1 MTADGF
7 SRRVLSGALLAGLA
21 APNAAVGAALGGA
34 SGQTPEPPQETT
46 QIDEF
51 RADQTTDRVRRS
63 TVPVFINGQGP
74 LRFAVDTAASAS
86 VVAGDLVERLGI
98 APAGELDMHTVIGLE
113 RVPAVRA
120 RILSSGALSVGEAR
134 LAVGSRPGLIGL
146 DGLLGLD
153 LLAEQRLIMRFRG
166 QGRSS
171 INRSRPDPDQFLGVV
186 RPRVRFQPPHGG
198 GAELM
203 VLTALVR
210 GQEVQ
215 AVVDTGA
222 QVTLINPALAEAAG
236 ARPFQSR
243 AASTGQMLVQS
254 PTGRAALAQAMVVS
268 AVHFDELVL
277 DRLAVLMG
285 DFHIFRLLG
294 LQDTPAMLMGVDV
307 LGVFDRVVIDLK
319 RGEIIMD
326 V

>member
-1 MTADGF
+1 MPVDGL
-7 SRRVLSGALLAGLA
+7 SRRVLGGALLGAMAAPGLA
-21 APNAAVGAALGGA
+21 LA
-34 SGQTPEPPQETT
+34 QEVP
-46 QIDEF
+46 IDEF
-51 RADQTTDRVRRS
+51 RADQTTDRVHRS

-86 VVAGDLVERLGI
+86 VVAADLVEPLNI
-98 APAGELDMHTVIGLE
+98 APAGELDMHTVIGME

-120 RILSSGALSVGEAR
+120 QTVASGSLSADDVR
-134 LAVGSRPGLIGL
+134 LAVGTRPGLIGL

-153 LLAEQRLIMRFRG
+153 LLADQRLIMRFRG
-166 QGRSS
+166 SGRSS
-171 INRSRPDPDQFLGVV
+171 INRSRPDPDRFLGAV
-186 RPRVRFQPPHGG
+186 RPRVRFHPPSGG
-198 GAELM
+198 GANLM
-203 VLTALVR
+203 VLNALVR
-210 GQEVQ
+210 GQAVQ
-215 AVVDTGA
+215 AIVDTGA

-243 AASTGQMLVQS
+243 SASTGTMLVQS
-254 PTGRAALAQAMVVS
+254 PTGRALPAQAMVVS

-294 LQDTPAMLMGVDV
+294 LADTPAMLMGVDV
-307 LGVFDRVVIDLK
+307 LGVFERVVIDLK

-326 V
+326 I

>member
-1 MTADGF
+1 MTVNGL
-7 SRRVLSGALLAGLA
+7 SRRVLGGALLGAMAAPGLA
-21 APNAAVGAALGGA
+21 LA
-34 SGQTPEPPQETT
+34 QETT

-51 RADQTTDRVRRS
+51 RADQTTDRVHRS

-86 VVAGDLVERLGI
+86 VVAADLVERLGI

-120 RILSSGALSVGEAR
+120 RTLSSGSLSVGEAR
-134 LAVGSRPGLIGL
+134 MAVGTRPGLIGL

-153 LLAEQRLIMRFRG
+153 LLAEQRLVMRFRG

-171 INRSRPDPDQFLGVV
+171 INRSRPDPDSFLGAV
-186 RPRVRFQPPHGG
+186 RPRVRFQPPSGG

-203 VLTALVR
+203 VVNALVR
-210 GQEVQ
+210 GQAVQ

-243 AASTGQMLVQS
+243 AASTGTALVQS

-294 LQDTPAMLMGVDV
+294 LADVPAMLMGVDV
-307 LGVFDRVVIDLK
+307 LGVFERVVIDLK

>member
-1 MTADGF
+1 MTADGL
-7 SRRVLSGALLAGLA
+7 SRRRLGGGMLAALATHGLAGA
-21 APNAAVGAALGGA
+21 AR
-34 SGQTPEPPQETT
+34 GQEAQA
-46 QIDEF
+46 DEF
-51 RADQTTDRVRRS
+51 RADETTDRVRRS
-63 TVPVFINGQGP
+63 TVPVFIDGQGP
-74 LRFAVDTAASAS
+74 FQFAVDTAASAS
-86 VVAGDLVERLGI
+86 VVADDLAAQLGMQT
-98 APAGELDMHTVIGLE
+98 AGELDMHTVIGLE

-120 RILSSGALSVGEAR
+120 RTLSSGSLSVGGAR
-134 LAVGSRPGLIGL
+134 MAVGTRPGLIGL

-153 LLAEQRLIMRFRG
+153 LLADQRLIMRFRG
-166 QGRSS
+166 GGRSS

-186 RPRVRFQPPHGG
+186 RPRVRFQPPAGG
-198 GAELM
+198 GSQLM
-203 VLTALVR
+203 VVDALVR
-210 GQEVQ
+210 GHAVQ

-222 QVTLINPALAEAAG
+222 QVTLINPALAAAAG

-243 AASTGQMLVQS
+243 NAATGNALVQS

-294 LQDTPAMLMGVDV
+294 LADTPAMLMGVDV
-307 LGVFDRVVIDLK
+307 LGVFQRVVIDMR

>member
-7 SRRVLSGALLAGLA
+7 SRRVLSGALLAALA
-21 APNAAVGAALGGA
+21 APDAALGA
-34 SGQTPEPPQETT
+34 VLGQTPEGPPQETT
-46 QIDEF
+46 QSDEF

-86 VVAGDLVERLGI
+86 VVASDLVERLGI

-120 RILSSGALSVGEAR
+120 RTLSSGALSVGEAR

-146 DGLLGLD
+146 DGLVGLD

-166 QGRSS
+166 RRRSS

-186 RPRVRFQPPHGG
+186 RPRVRFQPPQGG
-198 GAELM
+198 GAGLM
-203 VLTALVR
+203 VLNALVR

-294 LQDTPAMLMGVDV
+294 LHDRPAMLMGVDV

-319 RGEIIMD
+319 RGEIVMD

>member
-1 MTADGF
+1 MTADGP
-7 SRRVLSGALLAGLA
+7 SRRVIGGALLAALA
-21 APNAAVGAALGGA
+21 APGLALA
-34 SGQTPEPPQETT
+34 QEAEV
-46 QIDEF
+46 DEF

-63 TVPVFINGQGP
+63 TVPVFINDQGP
-74 LRFAVDTAASAS
+74 FQFAVDTAASAS
-86 VVAGDLVERLGI
+86 VVAGDLAERLDI

-120 RILSSGALSVGEAR
+120 RTLSSGALSVAEAR
-134 LAVGSRPGLIGL
+134 MAVGTRAGLIGL

-153 LLAEQRLIMRFRG
+153 LLAGQRLVMRFRG
-166 QGRSS
+166 RGRSS
-171 INRSRPDPDQFLGVV
+171 IHRSRPDHDQFLGVV
-186 RPRVRFQPPHGG
+186 RPRVRFHPPVGG
-198 GAELM
+198 GADLM
-203 VLTALVR
+203 VLNALVR

-215 AVVDTGA
+215 AIVDTGA

-243 AASTGQMLVQS
+243 AASTGNMLVQS
-254 PTGRAALAQAMVVS
+254 PTGRAALAQAMVIS

-294 LQDTPAMLMGVDV
+294 LEDTPAMLMGVDV
-307 LGVFDRVVIDLK
+307 LGVFERVMIDLK

>member
-1 MTADGF
+1 MTADGL
-7 SRRVLSGALLAGLA
+7 SRRM
-21 APNAAVGAALGGA
+21 LGGA
-34 SGQTPEPPQETT
+34 VLATAALHGLPGPAWGQEAQV
-46 QIDEF
+46 DEF

-63 TVPVFINGQGP
+63 TVPVFINGEGP
-74 LRFAVDTAASAS
+74 FRFAVDTAASAS
-86 VVAGDLVERLGI
+86 VVADDVVERLGI
-98 APAGELDMHTVIGLE
+98 APAGLLDMHTVIGVE
-113 RVPAVRA
+113 RVQAVRA
-120 RILSSGALSVGEAR
+120 RSLSSGSLEAEDVR
-134 LAVGSRPGLIGL
+134 LAVGTRPGLIGL

-153 LLAEQRLIMRFRG
+153 LLADQRLVMRFRG
-166 QGRSS
+166 GGRSS
-171 INRSRPDPDQFLGVV
+171 ISRSRPDHDQFLGVV
-186 RPRVRFQPPHGG
+186 RPRVRFQPPAGG
-198 GAELM
+198 GSQLM
-203 VLTALVR
+203 VLDALVR
-210 GQEVQ
+210 GQAVQ

-243 AASTGQMLVQS
+243 TASTGQALVQS

-294 LQDTPAMLMGVDV
+294 LADTPAMLMGVDV
-307 LGVFDRVVIDLK
+307 LGVFQRVVIDLK

>member
-1 MTADGF
+1 MTVNGL
-7 SRRVLSGALLAGLA
+7 SRRVLGGALLGAMAAPGLA
-21 APNAAVGAALGGA
+21 LA
-34 SGQTPEPPQETT
+34 QDT

-51 RADQTTDRVRRS
+51 RADQTTDRVHRS
-63 TVPVFINGQGP
+63 TVPVFINDQGP
-74 LRFAVDTAASAS
+74 FRFAVDTAASAS
-86 VVAGDLVERLGI
+86 VVADDLVERLDI

-120 RILSSGALSVGEAR
+120 RTLSSGALSVGGAR
-134 LAVGSRPGLIGL
+134 MAVGTRPGLIGL

-171 INRSRPDPDQFLGVV
+171 INRSRPDPDQFLGAV
-186 RPRVRFQPPHGG
+186 RPRVRFQPPQGG
-198 GAELM
+198 GAQLM
-203 VLTALVR
+203 VVNALVR
-210 GQEVQ
+210 GQAVQ

-243 AASTGQMLVQS
+243 SGSTGGALVQS
-254 PTGRAALAQAMVVS
+254 PTGRAAVAEAMVVS

-294 LQDTPAMLMGVDV
+294 LADVPAMLMGVDV
-307 LGVFDRVVIDLK
+307 LGVFERVVIDLK

-326 V
+326 I

>member
-1 MTADGF
+1 MTANGL
-7 SRRVLSGALLAGLA
+7 SRRVVGGALLAALA
-21 APNAAVGAALGGA
+21 APRTALGQDA
-34 SGQTPEPPQETT
+34 E
-46 QIDEF
+46 IDEF
-51 RADQTTDRVRRS
+51 RADQTTDRVHRS
-63 TVPVFINGQGP
+63 TVPVFINDRGP
-74 LRFAVDTAASAS
+74 FRFAVDTAASAS
-86 VVAGDLVERLGI
+86 VVADDLVEVVGI
-98 APAGELDMHTVIGLE
+98 EPAGQLDMHTVIGLE

-120 RILSSGALSVGEAR
+120 RTLASGSLSVEDAR
-134 LAVGSRPGLIGL
+134 MAVGSRPGLIGL

-153 LLAEQRLIMRFRG
+153 LLANQRLVMRFRG

-171 INRSRPDPDQFLGVV
+171 INRSRPDHDQFLGVV
-186 RPRVRFQPPHGG
+186 RPRVRFQPPQGG

-203 VLTALVR
+203 VVNALVR
-210 GQEVQ
+210 GQQVQ
-215 AVVDTGA
+215 AIVDTGA
-222 QVTLINPALAEAAG
+222 QVTLINPALAAAAE

-243 AASTGQMLVQS
+243 AASTGTALVQS
-254 PTGRAALAQAMVVS
+254 PTGRAALAQAMVIS

-294 LQDTPAMLMGVDV
+294 LADTPAMLMGVDV
-307 LGVFDRVVIDLK
+307 LGAFERVVIDLK

>member
-1 MTADGF
+1 MAEGL
-7 SRRVLSGALLAGLA
+7 SRRALAIALLTGGV
-21 APNAAVGAALGGA
+21 APDVWA
-34 SGQTPEPPQETT
+34 QEPPPA
-46 QIDEF
+46 DEF
-51 RADQTTDRVRRS
+51 RADQTTDRVHRS
-63 TVPVFINGQGP
+63 TVPVFIDGQGP
-74 LRFAVDTAASAS
+74 FRFAVDTAASAS
-86 VVAGDLVERLGI
+86 VVADDLAKALAI

-113 RVPAVRA
+113 RVRAVRA
-120 RILSSGALSVGEAR
+120 RSLSSGALTVGGAR

-153 LLAEQRLIMRFRG
+153 LLAGQRLIMRFRG

-186 RPRVRFQPPHGG
+186 RPRVRFPPPRGG
-198 GAELM
+198 GTGLM
-203 VLTALVR
+203 VVDALVR
-210 GQEVQ
+210 GQPAR

-222 QVTLINPALAEAAG
+222 EVTLINPALAAAAG

-243 AASTGQMLVQS
+243 SASGGAMLVQS
-254 PTGRAALAQAMVVS
+254 PTGRAAPAQAMVVS

-285 DFHIFRLLG
+285 DFHIFRLMG
-294 LQDTPAMLMGVDV
+294 LADTPAMLMGVDV

>member
-1 MTADGF
+1 MTADGL
-7 SRRVLSGALLAGLA
+7 SRRKLG
-21 APNAAVGAALGGA
+21 GAALATLAACGLAGA
-34 SGQTPEPPQETT
+34 AWGQAARIE
-46 QIDEF
+46 EF
-51 RADQTTDRVRRS
+51 RADETTDRVRRS
-63 TVPVFINGQGP
+63 TVPVMINDQGP
-74 LRFAVDTAASAS
+74 FRFAVDTAASAS
-86 VVAGDLVERLGI
+86 VVADDLAERLGMES
-98 APAGELDMHTVIGLE
+98 AGQLDMHTVIGLE

-120 RILSSGALSVGEAR
+120 RTLASGSLSIAGAR
-134 LAVGSRPGLIGL
+134 MAVGTRPGLIGL

-153 LLAEQRLIMRFRG
+153 LLAEQRLVMRFRG
-166 QGRSS
+166 GGRSS
-171 INRSRPDPDQFLGVV
+171 IHRSRPDPDQFLGVV
-186 RPRVRFQPPHGG
+186 RPRGRFRPPAGG
-198 GAELM
+198 GSQLM
-203 VLTALVR
+203 VVDALVR
-210 GQEVQ
+210 GQAVQ

-222 QVTLINPALAEAAG
+222 QVTLINPALAAAAG

-243 AASTGQMLVQS
+243 NASTGQALVQS

-294 LQDTPAMLMGVDV
+294 LADTPAMLMGVDV
-307 LGVFDRVVIDLK
+307 LGVFQRVVIDLK

>member
-1 MTADGF
+1 MTANGL
-7 SRRVLSGALLAGLA
+7 SRRVVGGALLAALA
-21 APNAAVGAALGGA
+21 APRTALGQDA
-34 SGQTPEPPQETT
+34 E
-46 QIDEF
+46 IDEF
-51 RADQTTDRVRRS
+51 RADQTTDRVHRS

-86 VVAGDLVERLGI
+86 VVADDLVEAVGI
-98 APAGELDMHTVIGLE
+98 EPAGQLDMHTVIGLE

-120 RILSSGALSVGEAR
+120 RTLASGSLSVEDAR
-134 LAVGSRPGLIGL
+134 MAVGSRPGLIGL

-153 LLAEQRLIMRFRG
+153 LLANQRLVMRFRG

-171 INRSRPDPDQFLGVV
+171 INRSRPDHDQFLGVV
-186 RPRVRFQPPHGG
+186 RPRVRFQPPQGG

-203 VLTALVR
+203 VVNALVR
-210 GQEVQ
+210 GQQVQ
-215 AVVDTGA
+215 AIVDTGA
-222 QVTLINPALAEAAG
+222 QVTLINPALAAAAE

-243 AASTGQMLVQS
+243 SASTGDMLVQS
-254 PTGRAALAQAMVVS
+254 PTGRAALAQAMIVS
-268 AVHFDELVL
+268 SVHFDELVL

-294 LQDTPAMLMGVDV
+294 LADTPAMLMGVDV
-307 LGVFDRVVIDLK
+307 LGAFERVVIDLK

>member
-7 SRRVLSGALLAGLA
+7 SRRMLG
-21 APNAAVGAALGGA
+21 AAVLATLTSHGLPRPVLAQDAPVG
-34 SGQTPEPPQETT
+34 
-46 QIDEF
+46 EF

-63 TVPVFINGQGP
+63 TVPVFINDQGP
-74 LRFAVDTAASAS
+74 FNFAVDTAASAS
-86 VVAGDLVERLGI
+86 VVADDLADRLGV
-98 APAGELDMHTVIGLE
+98 APAGQLDMHTVIGLE

-120 RILSSGALSVGEAR
+120 RSLSSGSLSASDVR
-134 LAVGSRPGLIGL
+134 MAVGSRPGLIGL

-166 QGRSS
+166 GGRSS

-186 RPRVRFQPPHGG
+186 RPRVRFQPPAGG
-198 GAELM
+198 GSELM
-203 VLTALVR
+203 VVDALVR
-210 GQEVQ
+210 GQTVQ

-222 QVTLINPALAEAAG
+222 QVTLINPALAAAAG

-243 AASTGQMLVQS
+243 AASTGQALVQS

-294 LQDTPAMLMGVDV
+294 LADRPAMLMGVDV
-307 LGVFDRVVIDLK
+307 LGVFQRVTIDLK

>member
-1 MTADGF
+1 MTAEGL
-7 SRRVLSGALLAGLA
+7 SRRVMGGALLAALA
-21 APNAAVGAALGGA
+21 APGLPLAQEAAV
-34 SGQTPEPPQETT
+34 
-46 QIDEF
+46 DEF

-63 TVPVFINGQGP
+63 TAPVFINDQGP
-74 LRFAVDTAASAS
+74 FQFAVDTAASAS
-86 VVAGDLVERLGI
+86 VVASDLVDRLNI

-120 RILSSGALSVGEAR
+120 RTLSSGALSVGGAR
-134 LAVGSRPGLIGL
+134 MAVGSRAGLIGL

-153 LLAEQRLIMRFRG
+153 LLAEQRLVMRFRG
-166 QGRSS
+166 RGRSS
-171 INRSRPDPDQFLGVV
+171 IHRSRPDHDQFLGVV
-186 RPRVRFQPPHGG
+186 RPRVRFHPPEAG
-198 GAELM
+198 GADLM
-203 VLTALVR
+203 IVNALVR
-210 GQEVQ
+210 GQEVP
-215 AVVDTGA
+215 AIVDTGA
-222 QVTLINPALAEAAG
+222 QVTLINPALAEAAK

-243 AASTGQMLVQS
+243 AASTGNMLVQS

-277 DRLAVLMG
+277 DQLAVLMG

-307 LGVFDRVVIDLK
+307 LGVFERVVIDLK
-319 RGEIIMD
+319 RGEIIME

>member
-7 SRRVLSGALLAGLA
+7 SRRVRGGAWPGAPA
-21 APNAAVGAALGGA
+21 APGAARGA
-34 SGQTPEPPQETT
+34 VRGTVRGAAQDPEPRV
-46 QIDEF
+46 DEF
-51 RADQTTDRVRRS
+51 RADQTTDRVHRS
-63 TVPVFINGQGP
+63 TVPVFINDQGP
-74 LRFAVDTAASAS
+74 FRFAVDTAASAS
-86 VVAGDLVERLGI
+86 VVASDLVERIGI
-98 APAGELDMHTVIGLE
+98 APAGQLDMHTVIGLE

-120 RILSSGALSVGEAR
+120 RTLSSGSLSVGEAR
-134 LAVGSRPGLIGL
+134 MAVGSRPGLIGL

-186 RPRVRFQPPHGG
+186 RPRVRFQPPQGG
-198 GAELM
+198 GANLM
-203 VLTALVR
+203 VVNALVR
-210 GQEVQ
+210 GQAVQ

-222 QVTLINPALAEAAG
+222 QVSLINPALAEAAG

-243 AASTGQMLVQS
+243 NASTANALVQS
-254 PTGRAALAQAMVVS
+254 PTGRAAQAEAMIVS
-268 AVHFDELVL
+268 AVHFDELA
-277 DRLAVLMG
+277 RRAGLMG

-294 LQDTPAMLMGVDV
+294 LENPPAMLMGVDV
-307 LGVFDRVVIDLK
+307 LGVFERVVIDLK

>member
-1 MTADGF
+1 
-7 SRRVLSGALLAGLA
+7 
-21 APNAAVGAALGGA
+21 
-34 SGQTPEPPQETT
+34 
-46 QIDEF
+46 
-51 RADQTTDRVRRS
+51 
-63 TVPVFINGQGP
+63 
-74 LRFAVDTAASAS
+74 
-86 VVAGDLVERLGI
+86 
-98 APAGELDMHTVIGLE
+98 VIGLE

-120 RILSSGALSVGEAR
+120 RTLSSGSLSVGEAR
-134 LAVGSRPGLIGL
+134 MAVGTRPGLIGL

-153 LLAEQRLIMRFRG
+153 LLAGQRLVMRFRG

-171 INRSRPDPDQFLGVV
+171 INRSRPDPDRFLGAV
-186 RPRVRFQPPHGG
+186 RPRVRFQPPSGG

-203 VLTALVR
+203 VVQALVR
-210 GQEVQ
+210 GQAVQ

-243 AASTGQMLVQS
+243 AASTGTALVQS
-254 PTGRAALAQAMVVS
+254 PTGRAAVAQAMVVS

-294 LQDTPAMLMGVDV
+294 LADVPAMLMGVDV

-326 V
+326 I

>member
-1 MTADGF
+1 MTGF
-7 SRRVLSGALLAGLA
+7 NPGRRLVGGALLGALA
-21 APNAAVGAALGGA
+21 APGLVF
-34 SGQTPEPPQETT
+34 GQEPRV
-46 QIDEF
+46 DEF
-51 RADQTTDRVRRS
+51 HADETTDRVHRS
-63 TVPVFINGQGP
+63 TVPVFINGEGP
-74 LRFAVDTAASAS
+74 FRFAVDTAASAS
-86 VVAGDLVERLGI
+86 VVASDLAERLGI

-120 RILSSGALSVGEAR
+120 RTLSSGSLSVGEAR
-134 LAVGSRPGLIGL
+134 MAVGSRPGLIGL

-153 LLAEQRLIMRFRG
+153 LLADQRLVMRFRG

-186 RPRVRFQPPHGG
+186 RPRVRFQPPQGG

-203 VLTALVR
+203 VVNALVR
-210 GQEVQ
+210 GQPVQ

-222 QVTLINPALAEAAG
+222 QVTLINPALAAAAG

-243 AASTGQMLVQS
+243 TASTGNALVQS
-254 PTGRAALAQAMVVS
+254 PTGRAAMAQAMVVS

-294 LQDTPAMLMGVDV
+294 LNDVPAMLMGVDV
-307 LGVFDRVVIDLK
+307 LGVFDRVVIALK

-326 V
+326 I

>member
-1 MTADGF
+1 MTADGL
-7 SRRVLSGALLAGLA
+7 SRRVMGGLLLGALA
-21 APNAAVGAALGGA
+21 APGLVRAQDA
-34 SGQTPEPPQETT
+34 P
-46 QIDEF
+46 IDEF
-51 RADQTTDRVRRS
+51 RADQTTDRVHRS
-63 TVPVFINGQGP
+63 TVPVFINDQGP

-113 RVPAVRA
+113 RVAAVRA
-120 RILSSGALSVGEAR
+120 RTLSSGALSVSEAR
-134 LAVGSRPGLIGL
+134 MAVGSRAGLIGL

-153 LLAEQRLIMRFRG
+153 LLAGQRLILRFRG

-186 RPRVRFQPPHGG
+186 RPRVRFQPPRGG
-198 GAELM
+198 GAGLM
-203 VLTALVR
+203 VVNALVR
-210 GQEVQ
+210 GQQVQ

-222 QVTLINPALAEAAG
+222 QVTLINPALATAAG

-243 AASTGQMLVQS
+243 TGSDGQVLVQS
-254 PTGRAALAQAMVVS
+254 PTGRAAPAQAMVVS
-268 AVHFDELVL
+268 AVHFDELAL

-294 LQDTPAMLMGVDV
+294 LQDAPAMLMGVDV
-307 LGVFDRVVIDLK
+307 LGVFERVVIDLK

>member
-1 MTADGF
+1 MTGF
-7 SRRVLSGALLAGLA
+7 NPGRRLVGGALLGALA
-21 APNAAVGAALGGA
+21 APGVVF
-34 SGQTPEPPQETT
+34 GQEPRV
-46 QIDEF
+46 DEF
-51 RADQTTDRVRRS
+51 HADETTDRVHRS
-63 TVPVFINGQGP
+63 TVPVFINGEGP
-74 LRFAVDTAASAS
+74 FRFAVDTAASAS
-86 VVAGDLVERLGI
+86 VVASDLAERLGI

-120 RILSSGALSVGEAR
+120 RTLSSGSLSVGEAR
-134 LAVGSRPGLIGL
+134 MAVGSRPGLIGL

-153 LLAEQRLIMRFRG
+153 LLADQRLVMRFRG

-186 RPRVRFQPPHGG
+186 RPRVRFQPPQGG

-203 VLTALVR
+203 VVNALVR
-210 GQEVQ
+210 GQPVQ

-222 QVTLINPALAEAAG
+222 QVTLINPALAAAAG

-243 AASTGQMLVQS
+243 TASTGNALVQS
-254 PTGRAALAQAMVVS
+254 PTGRAAMAQAMTIS

-294 LQDTPAMLMGVDV
+294 LDDVPAMLMGVDI
-307 LGVFDRVVIDLK
+307 LGVFERVVIDLK

-326 V
+326 I